1 MLLHVLKMLAI
12 ESQKLISNTSDGLQM
27 PRLLPLETTAPS
39 LLITISPSIHVFFA
53 GDLQQILHKLVDLDN
68 LGISNNN
75 VSKLSTLPTKP
86 ILTVLIRSLLAH
98 HYNLFFKTYKGDY
111 AELFTERV
119 IDHNC
124 KQSCTLPVT
133 RAIAKHDASGKSITM
148 DIKTF
153 AHVSHVHSFG
163 KHMPVD
169 LPGVQFSAV
178 YDCHELAEHAVLA
191 GFQFD
196 PGGCLS

>member
-1 MLLHVLKMLAI
+1 ML
-12 ESQKLISNTSDGLQM
+12 SYTSDVMDTKVITNGE
-27 PRLLPLETTAPS
+27 PTKPS
-39 LLITISPSIHVFFA
+39 LVNKVFTSINVFFA
-53 GDLQQILHKLVDLDN
+53 GDLQQILHKKLVDLDN

-86 ILTVLIRSLLAH
+86 ILTVLTRSLLAH